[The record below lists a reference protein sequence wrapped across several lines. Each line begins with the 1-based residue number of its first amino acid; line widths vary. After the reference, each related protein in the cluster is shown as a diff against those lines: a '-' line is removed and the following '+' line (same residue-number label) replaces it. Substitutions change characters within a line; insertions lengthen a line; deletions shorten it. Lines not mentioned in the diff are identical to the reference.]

1 MATVLG
7 MKIHELASVLTLLLL
22 LACWSGMVKLC
33 CKVDAGMV
41 NNALGWATRSGQGA
55 TGSQRSDSTGGDVYG
70 ATSALRDP
78 DAVARGLQGFVTS
91 PKVNGFTVG
100 GHEPPTFWNPGDYA
114 EVAAQ
119 QGSDVSA
126 TRSALLA
133 GTLGGNLMSGGNAA
147 VIAANQANMEG
158 MLQPNY

>member
-1 MATVLG
+1 MAMVLG

-22 LACWSGMVKLC
+22 LACWGGLVKLC
-33 CKVDAGMV
+33 CKVDAGMS
-41 NNALGWATRSGQGA
+41 NPTMWATGGGVTRYGTQRGDSSGGA
-55 TGSQRSDSTGGDVYG
+55 NDGS
-70 ATSALRDP
+70 TSGLNDP
-78 DAVARGLQGFVTS
+78 RAASLGLQGFVS
-91 PKVNGFTVG
+91 PARVNGFTVG

-119 QGSDVSA
+119 QSADVSA

-147 VIAANQANMEG
+147 VIAANQASMEG

>member
-7 MKIHELASVLTLLLL
+7 MKIHELASVLTLVLL
-22 LACWSGMVKLC
+22 LACWGGMVKLC
-33 CKVDAGMV
+33 CKVDAGMQ

-55 TGSQRSDSTGGDVYG
+55 WGSQRGDSTGGSNDG
-70 ATSALRDP
+70 STSALYDP
-78 DAVARGLQGFVTS
+78 NAAARGLQGYVVKPS
-91 PKVNGFTVG
+91 VNGFTVG

-119 QGSDVSA
+119 QGGDTAA

-133 GTLGGNLMSGGNAA
+133 GTVGGNLMSGGNAA
-147 VIAANQANMEG
+147 LIAANQNAMEG